1 LRIEKAVL
9 ADLDRIVSVLDEATL
24 KLLKN
29 EIPQWNYPW
38 YREDIEKDL
47 KSQYVVREEGSIIAV
62 FSIKPLDNYFDKG
75 IQSKEDCYLHR
86 IAALPEYQGK
96 GIGEKILRFVQK
108 FSIKQEKNIYL
119 DCYQGNK
126 KLRQFYEKAG
136 FYYQGDY
143 PEEDY
148 MVSVFRFLW
157 QKDTPAK
164 NRFRNASKRRQ
175 KELTAAKWSLLS
187 LLCVMLIISGF
198 VLWDNI
204 FNQKIPLNPAIVI
217 GDTVYWQEEGSVL
230 TELPYGAT
238 EAGEIDKVLKYYIW
252 PSKEMEAVGI
262 SKKLK
267 GEKVYL
273 DSMLTTAYIK
283 DESQNYLTFRQEFA
297 IANNNYS
304 NGFYAMLLK
313 ACGEKDVVPLKEI
326 PDDYSLEQ
334 AKEDK
339 MPYYKEKNSGTTSD
353 GVAYTEIT
361 SEGVEYMEAFMLKAK
376 DKKNT
381 FIRIGYFDKN
391 NNSIVYRFVDLFY
404 YKGGYYIFSGMDP
417 DKANAR
423 FSYFMAGNYYYNNV
437 SNVFLLSRNEEG
449 RTPTLGGV
457 SGVSSIPIFIDYNS
471 TTE

>member
-1 LRIEKAVL
+1 
-9 ADLDRIVSVLDEATL
+9 
-24 KLLKN
+24 
-29 EIPQWNYPW
+29 
-38 YREDIEKDL
+38 
-47 KSQYVVREEGSIIAV
+47 
-62 FSIKPLDNYFDKG
+62 
-75 IQSKEDCYLHR
+75 
-86 IAALPEYQGK
+86 
-96 GIGEKILRFVQK
+96 
-108 FSIKQEKNIYL
+108 
-119 DCYQGNK
+119 
-126 KLRQFYEKAG
+126 
-136 FYYQGDY
+136 
-143 PEEDY
+143 
-148 MVSVFRFLW
+148 
-157 QKDTPAK
+157 
-164 NRFRNASKRRQ
+164 
-175 KELTAAKWSLLS
+175 
-187 LLCVMLIISGF
+187 MLIISGF

-238 EAGEIDKVLKYYIW
+238 EAGEIDKVLNYYIW

-334 AKEDK
+334 AIEGK

-353 GVAYTEIT
+353 GVAYSEIT
-361 SEGVEYMEAFMLKAK
+361 SEGVEYMEAFMQKAK

-391 NNSIVYRFVDLFY
+391 NNSIVDRFVDLFY
-404 YKGGYYIFSGMDP
+404 YKGGYYIFSGIDP
-417 DKANAR
+417 DKVNAR
-423 FSYFMAGNYYYNNV
+423 FSYFMAGNYYYNNE

-449 RTPTLGGV
+449 TTPTLGGV
-457 SGVSSIPIFIDYNS
+457 SGLSSIPIFIDYNS